1 MIEIFMKRTIAVVLS
16 MATVFSVAFSQ
27 TPPGQK
33 QEIAPEDVVRITTAL
48 VQTNVVVT
56 DKNDHVIPDL
66 KLGDFD
72 IYENGKKQDLK
83 FMEFVSTDTGR
94 RTEGERPASL
104 PEGAE
109 VPHDVK
115 TSELKRVIAF
125 VVDDLTIPFADMAAV
140 RQLLLDFVNKQM
152 MDGDLVAII
161 RVIGGK
167 GLLQQFTT
175 DRQLLRR
182 AIAQLSVS
190 TNPYSAF
197 NNPAQDRQT
206 SVPQRLGA
214 GASDSGISTPSQDV
228 SFEDQG
234 MVNFSDP
241 NDDTQRLFR
250 GLMSLTTA
258 EFVVDSLKE
267 IPGRK
272 SLVLISGGI
281 PIFETSST
289 GTVYSNVSYLL
300 HHLSDHAIRAGVAV
314 NTLDPR
320 GLKASAGVVGFDM
333 TPARSGLASED
344 PNFGRGGSSAMRADA
359 PGSPNDDP
367 FGGLLAGGSEHLGL
381 DTLAKET
388 GGISVVNTNDFKSGL
403 DKVLARSSYY
413 LLAYTPTDKFD
424 NKFRRIEIK
433 VKRDGARVYAHRGYV
448 AREERAS
455 ATPRTKEQAIVLAA
469 KSPLSHNDLDVTANV
484 VVKPLPAANK
494 SEVGIHISIDA
505 NKLTFTQGPD
515 GKHQTAFDVVGFIY
529 DQFGKLRGGF
539 SETINANLADEDYRQ
554 ALKTGLTY
562 SANTDLPSGY
572 FQVRV
577 AVREAS
583 TGNLGTISRYL
594 ELPDLSKGRLAMS
607 SIFLFAVNAADNK
620 ATPTPLLAVRQLP
633 HQQDLRYAALIY
645 NAKAS
650 GGKQQLRAR
659 MIISQGAKILYQEP
673 DQPIESATTS
683 PVSKIGQ
690 MALGKVPAG
699 RYVLTLIVTDPLADK
714 KSDTVARSIEFT
726 VAN

>member
-1 MIEIFMKRTIAVVLS
+1 MKRTIALVLS
-16 MATVFSVAFSQ
+16 VASVFSVAFSQ
-27 TPPGQK
+27 TPTTQK
-33 QEIAPEDVVRITTAL
+33 PDIAPEDIVRITTAL

-72 IYENGKKQDLK
+72 VYENGKKQDIK
-83 FMEFVSTDTGR
+83 FMEFVGTDTDR

-104 PEGAE
+104 PAGAE
-109 VPHDVK
+109 VPRDIK
-115 TSELKRVIAF
+115 TGELKRVVAF
-125 VVDDLTIPFADMAAV
+125 VVDDLTIPFADMASV
-140 RQLLLDFVNKQM
+140 RQLLLDFVDKQM
-152 MDGDLVAII
+152 RDGDLVAII

-167 GLLQQFTT
+167 GLLQQFTG
-175 DRQLLRR
+175 DHQLLRR
-182 AIAQLSVS
+182 AIAQLNVS

-197 NNPAQDRQT
+197 NNPAQDRLT
-206 SVPQRLGA
+206 SIPQPMGA
-214 GASDSGISTPSQDV
+214 SSSDSGISAAQTDLNLD
-228 SFEDQG
+228 EQG

-241 NDDTQRLFR
+241 NDETQRLFR
-250 GLMSLTTA
+250 GLMSLSTA
-258 EFVVDSLKE
+258 EFVVESLKQ

-281 PIFETSST
+281 PIFETSSS
-289 GTVYSNVSYLL
+289 GTVYSNLSYLL
-300 HHLSDHAIRAGVAV
+300 HRLSDHAIRAGVTV

-320 GLKASAGVVGFDM
+320 GLKASAGVVSFDM
-333 TPARSGLASED
+333 NPARSGLGAED

-359 PGSPNDDP
+359 PGNSNDDP
-367 FGGLLAGGSEHLGL
+367 FGALGAGGLEHLGL
-381 DTLAKET
+381 DTLAKDT

-403 DKVLARSSYY
+403 DRVLAHSSYY
-413 LLAYTPTDKFD
+413 LLAYTPVDKFD
-424 NKFRRIEIK
+424 NKFRQIEIK
-433 VKRDGARVYAHRGYV
+433 VKRAGARVYAHRGYV
-448 AREERAS
+448 AREERTSS
-455 ATPRTKEQAIVLAA
+455 APQTKEQSIVMAA
-469 KSPLSHNDLDVTANV
+469 KSPLARNDLDVSANV
-484 VVKPLPAANK
+484 VVKPLPAAHK
-494 SEVGIHISIDA
+494 SDVGIHISIDG

-515 GKHQTAFDVVGFIY
+515 GKHQTSFDVVGFIY

-539 SETINANLADEDYRQ
+539 SETINTSLADEDYRQ

-562 SANTDLPSGY
+562 SANTDLPPGY

-577 AVREAS
+577 AVREAA

-607 SIFLFAVNAADNK
+607 SIFLFAVNAADSK
-620 ATPTPLLAVRQLP
+620 ATPTPLLAVRQLS

-645 NAKAS
+645 NAKAAGS
-650 GGKQQLRAR
+650 KQQLRAR
-659 MIISQGAKILYQEP
+659 MVISQGVRILYQEP
-673 DQPIESATTS
+673 DQPIESATAS

-690 MALGKVPAG
+690 LALAKVPAG
-699 RYVLTLIVTDPLADK
+699 RYVLTIIVTDPLADK